1 MNSSLKRASR
11 NVCQCQYSV
20 GNHSGGKVNTGAVS
34 GLSAAVSI
42 QPTGN
47 RMNRLARTSK
57 AYTKVACSNR
67 GRRGK
72 RGALIGFCSVG
83 CTTLLLGLVE
93 DEITLGPQHDEDHD
107 HADDREDPG

>member
-1 MNSSLKRASR
+1 MNFSLKRASWK
-11 NVCQCQYSV
+11 VCQVQYFV

-47 RMNRLARTSK
+47 RMNRLARTSNV
-57 AYTKVACSNR
+57 YTNAACSNR

-72 RGALIGFCSVG
+72 RGALTGFSSMRCAI
-83 CTTLLLGLVE
+83 LLLLPRLVE
-93 DEITLGPQHDEDHD
+93 DEYPLEPQHDDDHE
-107 HADDREDPG
+107 HP

>member
-11 NVCQCQYSV
+11 NVCQCQYFV

-47 RMNRLARTSK
+47 RMNRLARTRNV
-57 AYTKVACSNR
+57 YTNAACSK
-67 GRRGK
+67 RGK
-72 RGALIGFCSVG
+72 RGALTGFSSMRCAI
-83 CTTLLLGLVE
+83 LLLLPRLVE
-93 DEITLGPQHDEDHD
+93 DEYPLEPQHDDDH
-107 HADDREDPG
+107 